1 MVHMFI
7 CYNNEGCKVGQ
18 WSTKSDSV
26 MSILK
31 SLVRHE
37 ENNKFTITDLLWRE
51 AGAMIKLL
59 KSLWGACELTEP
71 IRYSICAGTY
81 MDCLRMLCLRSRT
94 TFSRIEKP
102 FFLFITPIHHWI
114 TRKKAKQSGTRLTVS
129 NLLRTW
135 SLLPF
140 TKILQL
146 KRWPHVEAFLGHVG
160 YLRIIIFAPKLT

>member
-94 TFSRIEKP
+94 TFSRIEKL
-102 FFLFITPIHHWI
+102 FFDSQL
-114 TRKKAKQSGTRLTVS
+114 QLTIELPEKSKTVRDAPTVDT
-129 NLLRTW
+129 LL
-135 SLLPF
+135 LAIFFGLPF